1 LAITKSTNVHVC
13 GEVVGINEHCL
24 TSSFNCCDYP
34 EVCCQRRE
42 GREKAHD
49 ESDPAYGD
57 QRLLEREPER
67 GLGVDVEQTHLRHL
81 RPDVGQR
88 ESELYRGLYQ
98 LLALLRS
105 VGGVAYDDA
114 HDLVCVKGV
123 ALETPPV
130 RVRELQKRYHQ
141 IAWC

>member
-42 GREKAHD
+42 GRGKAHD

-57 QRLLEREPER
+57 QRLLEREPE
-67 GLGVDVEQTHLRHL
+67 
-81 RPDVGQR
+81 
-88 ESELYRGLYQ
+88 LYLGLYQ